1 MRRSRNLSLNP
12 GTLVA
17 ALYGAWLNATS
28 SGRAGRPSV
37 AGWAL
42 YDLGNS
48 IWPITV
54 TLYVAPWFTVD
65 REVTDLA
72 YAAVFSVTML
82 AIALLSPLLGAVSDR
97 YGRRL
102 PFLMLFT
109 LMAVVPMG
117 LIGLSDRIVLNLLF
131 FALAMFCFQLA
142 LVYYD
147 SLLETVSDEDSRGRI
162 SGLGVALGY
171 LGVIIGVLLLKP
183 FVDIGGRSGAFLP
196 AGILFLLFSL
206 PCFLLVKERRVGR
219 WKWGYLREGY
229 GQLLH
234 TLQNARRHTN
244 IIRYLVAR
252 FFYMDAITTVSIF
265 AAVYALKVFDFTD
278 AMNRSFVLV
287 GTVFAII
294 GALAYGRVV
303 ERIGPK
309 KTLSLILIQWAV
321 VLVAGAST
329 VYIPSFWAIGAL
341 AGLSLGATWTT
352 DRVFLM
358 RLAPRG
364 QLGQYFGLYGLM
376 GKLSAVLGPLIWGIT
391 IDIFTDFGI
400 VAYRIALAVL
410 FVQIL
415 AGFLILQGVSEDRE
429 QAAS

>member
-1 MRRSRNLSLNP
+1 MRRLLHLGLNP

-17 ALYGAWLNATS
+17 ALYGSWLSATS
-28 SGRAGRPSV
+28 SGRAGRPAV

-54 TLYVAPWFTVD
+54 TLYVAPWFIVD

-72 YAAVFSVTML
+72 YAAVFSITML

-109 LMAVVPMG
+109 LLAVAPMG
-117 LIGLSDRIVLNLLF
+117 LIALGDSIVLNLLF
-131 FALAMFCFQLA
+131 FAAAMFCFQLA

-147 SLLETVSDEDSRGRI
+147 ALLDTVSDEEGRGRI

-171 LGVIIGVLLLKP
+171 LGVIIGVLLMKP
-183 FVDIGGRSGAFLP
+183 FVDIGGRSWAFLP
-196 AGILFLLFSL
+196 AGLLFLLFSL
-206 PCFLLVKERRVGR
+206 PCFLLVKERGISQWR
-219 WKWGYLREGY
+219 WGFLREGY

-234 TLQNARRHTN
+234 TLRNARRHSN
-244 IIRYLVAR
+244 VLRYLVAR
-252 FFYMDAITTVSIF
+252 FFYIDAITTISVF
-265 AAVYALKVFDFTD
+265 AAVYTVKVFDFTD

-309 KTLSLILIQWAV
+309 KTLSLILVQWTV
-321 VLVAGAST
+321 VLIAGAST
-329 VYIPSFWAIGAL
+329 VYRPSFYAIGAL

-358 RLAPRG
+358 RLAPRE
-364 QLGQYFGLYGLM
+364 QLGQYFGLYSLM
-376 GKLSAVLGPLIWGIT
+376 GKLSAVMGPLIWGVT
-391 IDIFTDFGI
+391 IYIFTDFGV
-400 VAYRIALAVL
+400 VAYRVALAVL
-410 FVQIL
+410 FPQLL
-415 AGFLILQGVSEDRE
+415 AGFLILQGVRE
-429 QAAS
+429 ERERVAS